1 MSAETVNLR
10 QQRKR
15 RAREEAEAKAAANRA
30 KFGERKAPRDQRQ
43 AEAER
48 AQRVLDAQKL
58 TKPSRE

>member
-10 QQRKR
+10 QLRKR

-30 KFGERKAPRDQRQ
+30 KFGERKAPRDRRQ

-48 AQRVLDAQKL
+48 VQRVLDAQKL
-58 TKPSRE
+58 TEPSRE

>member
-1 MSAETVNLR
+1 MSAETINLR
-10 QQRKR
+10 QARKR

-48 AQRVLDAQKL
+48 SQRGLDAQKL
-58 TKPSRE
+58 TKPPAE